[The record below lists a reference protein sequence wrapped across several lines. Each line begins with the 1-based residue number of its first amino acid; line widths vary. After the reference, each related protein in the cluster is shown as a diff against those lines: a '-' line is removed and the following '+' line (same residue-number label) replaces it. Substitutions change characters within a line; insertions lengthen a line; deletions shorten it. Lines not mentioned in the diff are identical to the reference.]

1 MFLKVGQTSFFI
13 EPTTGLRHSISAAAY
28 KRINCVFNDK
38 NYWLNLRGA
47 NLTRRGKNLDI
58 NNRVKWLALVQDIT
72 NKEDKAKEK
81 EARRAPETVG
91 IGLMKIIRK
100 EDESEVDEEVEDTLK
115 RPFDVTYSWVAHLD
129 IPRDSYDLMY
139 RLGQK
144 TEKYF
149 ETKVEYYAPYLL
161 KDGMVQR
168 MTQYESNAADAEET
182 RTFVKYRNRAD
193 RLIGKVVEKAEG
205 KLTEKFDMGRPDRL
219 EQLSYLRET
228 GEEQETV
235 KVYTF
240 YHRSRKD
247 GLATRESREWE
258 ISDTYIGRED
268 CLVKMQVSFGLP
280 DKKFGP
286 AVDEEARTPRKILTI
301 IESYSLPEGGV
312 PQKSIAERFYDL
324 EEETIKLKFHRER
337 DRILCQT
344 VMIMMDSL
352 YYIWIIQWIAY
363 RDDDFDGH
371 LFT

>member
-1 MFLKVGQTSFFI
+1 MDVT
-13 EPTTGLRHSISAAAY
+13 
-28 KRINCVFNDK
+28 
-38 NYWLNLRGA
+38 
-47 NLTRRGKNLDI
+47 
-58 NNRVKWLALVQDIT
+58 NRVKWLALVQDIT
-72 NKEDKAKEK
+72 GKEDKAKEK
-81 EARRAPETVG
+81 EMRTRAPETVG

-100 EDESEVDEEVEDTLK
+100 EDESEAEEEVEDTLK

-168 MTQYESNAADAEET
+168 MTQYATNAPDAEET

-193 RLIGKVVEKAEG
+193 RLIGKVVEKTEG

-219 EQLSYLRET
+219 EQLSYLRDT
-228 GEEQETV
+228 GGDEQETV

-258 ISDTYIGRED
+258 ITDTYIGRED

-286 AVDEEARTPRKILTI
+286 AVDEEVTNRKILTI

-344 VMIMMDSL
+344 VQL
-352 YYIWIIQWIAY
+352 YFIFLFCPAVFCVCIL
-363 RDDDFDGH
+363 RLNHLPDG
-371 LFT
+371 